1 MNEVT
6 FEIVTPVCVIDETDS
21 RSLELN
27 IVSWNKAMPK
37 YDLRYLTKQ
46 ADGTKRPQKG
56 LTLSLEALEKLKET
70 LTALDL
76 SVNFGED

>member
-37 YDLRYLTKQ
+37 YDLRYWTKQ

-56 LTLSLEALEKLKET
+56 LTLSLEAMEKLKEA

-76 SVNFGED
+76 SVDFDE

>member
-1 MNEVT
+1 MTEVT

-27 IVSWNKAMPK
+27 IVSWNKAMGV
-37 YDLRYLTKQ
+37 YDLRRWTKQ
-46 ADGTKRPQKG
+46 TDGTKKPGKG
-56 LTLSLEALEKLKET
+56 LTLRLEALEKLKEA

-76 SVNFGED
+76 SVNVGED